1 VTACGERD
9 RLEQEGCGSVEDS
22 SPGAGRAWDNKAV
35 TAIGKGSPGIGKR
48 ELQARWISFYIR
60 AEALHLKLLLT
71 RNPFR
76 ELKEKKSRM

>member
-1 VTACGERD
+1 
-9 RLEQEGCGSVEDS
+9 VEDLT
-22 SPGAGRAWDNKAV
+22 PGTGRAWDNAAV

-48 ELQARWISFYIR
+48 EARWISFDIR